1 MRSGSREEKKAAHAY
16 LDDFQKSVSQ
26 PHLDLSAATP
36 PLHLLTTPT
45 QNEAWQIVLN
55 ILESNVA
62 DEAKLFAAT
71 TLKGKVSYTAIHTGD
86 RTLTS

>member
-1 MRSGSREEKKAAHAY
+1 MRSGSREEKKAAHAF

-26 PHLDLSAATP
+26 PDFDLSVATP
-36 PLHLLTTPT
+36 PWQLLTTPT
-45 QNEAWQIVLN
+45 QNEAWQLVLN
-55 ILESNVA
+55 ILESSAA

-71 TLKGKVSYTAIHTGD
+71 TLKGKVNYNTVHIGD